1 MIHLQVDILRSNFDY
16 HGPDSTIKTSGKKF
30 SFTGGVVVKV
40 TENPRYTTGS
50 MNSPS
55 KFFLLAVDPAST
67 TVEVS
72 SFNRAFD
79 PKLGDAVI
87 GMRLN

>member
-1 MIHLQVDILRSNFDY
+1 
-16 HGPDSTIKTSGKKF
+16 
-30 SFTGGVVVKV
+30 
-40 TENPRYTTGS
+40 